1 MIPQQQPA
9 VNPLMGMM
17 RQPKI
22 YIRLPS
28 RGNFWAEG
36 SIVMPESG
44 EFPVYSMTAK
54 DELALKIPDAL
65 MNGQA
70 VIDVIQNCMPNIK
83 NAWEC
88 PNLDMD
94 VILIAIRI
102 ATYGEYMTVPINIA
116 EFNSEYQ
123 ADLRQVLDQLQS
135 QITWTSEV
143 LINEDLT
150 VYTRPINYKT
160 MTSSALQTFET
171 QKIIQIVNDDAYSEE
186 EKLKAFKESFNKL
199 NQLTIGIITDS
210 VYHIES
216 SQGATSDPKFI
227 SEFLNNTDKE
237 IFDKIKSHI
246 ETMRDINTVKPMTI
260 DTTDEMRAA
269 GVTSD
274 KIEIPIQFDPAHFFD

>member
-1 MIPQQQPA
+1 MIPQQKTVP
-9 VNPLMGMM
+9 NPLVGMM

-28 RGNFWAEG
+28 GGNFWPEG
-36 SIVMPESG
+36 SIVMPENG

-70 VIDVIQNCMPNIK
+70 VVDVIQNCMPNIK

-102 ATYGEYMTVPINIA
+102 ATYGEFMTVPINIA
-116 EFNSEYQ
+116 EFSSEYQ
-123 ADLRQVLDQLQS
+123 ADLRQVLDQLQN
-135 QITWTSEV
+135 QISWTSEV

-150 VYTRPINYKT
+150 VYVRPINYKT

-171 QKIIQIVNDDAYSEE
+171 QKIIQLINDDSYSEE
-186 EKLKAFKESFNKL
+186 EKLKVFKESFNKL
-199 NQLTIGIITDS
+199 NQLTIGVINDS

-237 IFDKIKSHI
+237 IFDAIKNHI
-246 ETMRDINTVKPMTI
+246 GAMRETNTVKPMTI

-269 GVTSD
+269 GVTID
-274 KIEIPIQFDPAHFFD
+274 KVEIPIQFDPAHFFG

>member
-1 MIPQQQPA
+1 MIPQQKTAP
-9 VNPLMGMM
+9 NPLVGMM

-28 RGNFWAEG
+28 GGNFWPEG
-36 SIVMPESG
+36 SIVMPENG

-54 DELALKIPDAL
+54 DELSLKIPDAL

-70 VIDVIQNCMPNIK
+70 VVDVIQNCMPNIK

-102 ATYGEYMTVPINIA
+102 ATYGEFITVPINIA
-116 EFNSEYQ
+116 EFSSEYQ
-123 ADLRQVLDQLQS
+123 ADLRQVLDQLQN
-135 QITWTSEV
+135 QISWTSEV
-143 LINEDLT
+143 SINDDLT
-150 VYTRPINYKT
+150 VYVRPINYKT

-171 QKIIQIVNDDAYSEE
+171 QKIIQLVNDDSYSEE

-199 NQLTIGIITDS
+199 NQLTIGVINDS

-237 IFDKIKSHI
+237 IFDAIKNHI
-246 ETMRDINTVKPMTI
+246 GAMRENNTVKPMTI
-260 DTTDEMRAA
+260 DTTEEMRAA
-269 GVTSD
+269 GVTID
-274 KIEIPIQFDPAHFFD
+274 KVEIPIQFDPAHFFG

>member
-1 MIPQQQPA
+1 MVPQQSTA
-9 VNPLMGMM
+9 VNPLIGMM

-28 RGNFWAEG
+28 GGNFWPEG
-36 SIVMPESG
+36 SLVMPESG

-70 VIDVIQNCMPNIK
+70 VVDVIQNCMPNIK
-83 NAWEC
+83 NAWQC
-88 PNLDMD
+88 PNLDLD

-102 ATYGEYMTVPINIA
+102 ATYGEYMTVPINLA

-123 ADLRQVLDQLQS
+123 VDLRRLVDQLQN

-143 LINEDLT
+143 PINEDLT
-150 VYTRPINYKT
+150 VYVRPISYKT

-171 QKIIQIVNDDAYSEE
+171 QKIIQLVNDDSVTEE
-186 EKLKAFKESFNKL
+186 NKIAAFKESFAKL
-199 NQLTIGIITDS
+199 NQLTIGIINDS

-216 SQGATSDPKFI
+216 SQGSTSDPKFI
-227 SEFLNNTDKE
+227 NEFLTNTDKE
-237 IFDKIKSHI
+237 IFDKIKTHI
-246 ETMRDINTVKPMTI
+246 ETLRENNTAKPMVI

-269 GVTSD
+269 GVVEDQITV
-274 KIEIPIQFDPAHFFD
+274 PIQFDPSNFFV

>member
-1 MIPQQQPA
+1 MIPQQKTAP
-9 VNPLMGMM
+9 NPLVGMM

-28 RGNFWAEG
+28 GGNFWPEG
-36 SIVMPESG
+36 SIVMPENG

-54 DELALKIPDAL
+54 DELSLKIPDAL

-70 VIDVIQNCMPNIK
+70 VVDVIQNCMPNIK

-94 VILIAIRI
+94 MILIAIRI
-102 ATYGEYMTVPINIA
+102 ATYGEFMTVPINIA
-116 EFNSEYQ
+116 EFSSEYQ
-123 ADLRQVLDQLQS
+123 ADLRQVLDQLQN
-135 QITWTSEV
+135 QISWTSEV
-143 LINEDLT
+143 PINEDLT
-150 VYTRPINYKT
+150 VYVRPINYKT

-171 QKIIQIVNDDAYSEE
+171 QKIIQLVNDDSYSEE

-199 NQLTIGIITDS
+199 NQLTIGVINDS

-227 SEFLNNTDKE
+227 SEFLNNTDKD
-237 IFDKIKSHI
+237 IFDKIKNHI
-246 ETMRDINTVKPMTI
+246 EAMRETNTVKPMTI
-260 DTTDEMRAA
+260 DTTDEMREA
-269 GVTSD
+269 GVKID
-274 KIEIPIQFDPAHFFD
+274 KVEIPIQFDPAHFFG

>member
-1 MIPQQQPA
+1 MIPQQKTAP
-9 VNPLMGMM
+9 NPLVGMM

-28 RGNFWAEG
+28 GGNFWPEG
-36 SIVMPESG
+36 SIVMPENG

-70 VIDVIQNCMPNIK
+70 VVDVIQNCMPNIK

-102 ATYGEYMTVPINIA
+102 ATYGEFMTVPINIA
-116 EFNSEYQ
+116 EFSSEYQ
-123 ADLRQVLDQLQS
+123 ADLRQVLDQLQN
-135 QITWTSEV
+135 QISWTSEV

-150 VYTRPINYKT
+150 VYVRPINYKT

-171 QKIIQIVNDDAYSEE
+171 QKIIQLINDDSYSEE
-186 EKLKAFKESFNKL
+186 EKLKVFKESFNKL
-199 NQLTIGIITDS
+199 NQLTIGVINDS

-237 IFDKIKSHI
+237 IFDAIKNHI
-246 ETMRDINTVKPMTI
+246 GAMRENNTVKPMTI
-260 DTTDEMRAA
+260 DTTEEMRAA
-269 GVTSD
+269 GVTID
-274 KIEIPIQFDPAHFFD
+274 KVEIPIQFDPAHFFG

>member
-1 MIPQQQPA
+1 MIPQQKTAP
-9 VNPLMGMM
+9 NPLVGMM

-28 RGNFWAEG
+28 GGNFWPEG
-36 SIVMPESG
+36 SIVMPENG

-54 DELALKIPDAL
+54 DELSLKIPDAL

-70 VIDVIQNCMPNIK
+70 VVDVIQNCMPNIK

-102 ATYGEYMTVPINIA
+102 ATYGEFMTVPINIA
-116 EFNSEYQ
+116 EFSSEYQ
-123 ADLRQVLDQLQS
+123 ADLRQVLDQLQN
-135 QITWTSEV
+135 QISWTSEV
-143 LINEDLT
+143 SINEDLT
-150 VYTRPINYKT
+150 VYVRPINYKT

-171 QKIIQIVNDDAYSEE
+171 QKIIQLVNDDSYSEE

-199 NQLTIGIITDS
+199 NQLTIGVINDS

-237 IFDKIKSHI
+237 IFDAIKNHI
-246 ETMRDINTVKPMTI
+246 GAMRENNTVKPMTI
-260 DTTDEMRAA
+260 DTTEEMRTA
-269 GVTSD
+269 GVTID
-274 KIEIPIQFDPAHFFD
+274 KVEIPIQFDPAHFFG

>member
-28 RGNFWAEG
+28 GGNFWPEG
-36 SIVMPESG
+36 SLVLPESG

-54 DELALKIPDAL
+54 DELSLKIPDAL

-70 VIDVIQNCMPNIK
+70 VVDVIQNCMPNIK
-83 NAWEC
+83 NAWQC
-88 PNLDMD
+88 PNLDLD

-102 ATYGEYMTVPINIA
+102 ATYGEYMTVPINVA

-123 ADLRQVLDQLQS
+123 VDLRRLVDQLQT
-135 QITWTSEV
+135 QITWTEEV
-143 LINEDLT
+143 PINEDLT
-150 VYTRPINYKT
+150 VYVRPINYKT

-171 QKIIQIVNDDAYSEE
+171 QKIIQLVNDESVSEE
-186 EKLKAFKESFNKL
+186 DKIKAFKESFTKL
-199 NQLTIGIITDS
+199 NQLTIGIINDS

-227 SEFLNNTDKE
+227 NEFLTNTDKE

-246 ETMRDINTVKPMTI
+246 ETLRENNTAKPMII

-269 GVTSD
+269 GVTEDQISV
-274 KIEIPIQFDPAHFFD
+274 PIQFDPSNFFV

>member
-1 MIPQQQPA
+1 MVPQQSTA
-9 VNPLMGMM
+9 VNPLIGMM

-28 RGNFWAEG
+28 SGNFWPEG
-36 SIVMPESG
+36 SLVMPESG

-70 VIDVIQNCMPNIK
+70 VVDVIQNCMPNIK
-83 NAWEC
+83 NAWQC
-88 PNLDMD
+88 PNLDLD

-102 ATYGEYMTVPINIA
+102 ATYGEYMTVPISIA

-123 ADLRQVLDQLQS
+123 VDLRRLVDQLQH

-143 LINEDLT
+143 PINEDLT
-150 VYTRPINYKT
+150 VYVRPISYKT

-171 QKIIQIVNDDAYSEE
+171 QKIIQLVNDDAVSEE
-186 EKLKAFKESFNKL
+186 DKIKAFKESFTKL
-199 NQLTIGIITDS
+199 NQLTIGIINDS

-216 SQGATSDPKFI
+216 SQGSTSDPKFI
-227 SEFLNNTDKE
+227 SEFLTNTDKE
-237 IFDKIKSHI
+237 IFDKIKNHI
-246 ETMRDINTVKPMTI
+246 ETLRENNTAKPMII

-269 GVTSD
+269 GVTEDQISV
-274 KIEIPIQFDPAHFFD
+274 PIQFDPSNFFV

>member
-1 MIPQQQPA
+1 
-9 VNPLMGMM
+9 MM

-28 RGNFWAEG
+28 GGNFWPEG
-36 SIVMPESG
+36 SIVMPENG

-54 DELALKIPDAL
+54 DELSLKIPDAL

-70 VIDVIQNCMPNIK
+70 VVDVIQNCMPNIK

-94 VILIAIRI
+94 MILIAIRI
-102 ATYGEYMTVPINIA
+102 ATYGEFMTVPIDIA
-116 EFNSEYQ
+116 EFSSEYQ
-123 ADLRQVLDQLQS
+123 ADLRQVLDQLQN
-135 QITWTSEV
+135 QISWTSEV
-143 LINEDLT
+143 PINEDLT
-150 VYTRPINYKT
+150 VYVRPINYKT

-171 QKIIQIVNDDAYSEE
+171 QKIIQLVNDDSYSEE

-199 NQLTIGIITDS
+199 NQLTIGVINDS

-227 SEFLNNTDKE
+227 SEFLNNTDKD
-237 IFDKIKSHI
+237 IFDAIKNHI
-246 ETMRDINTVKPMTI
+246 EKMRENNTVKPMTI

-269 GVTSD
+269 GVTID
-274 KIEIPIQFDPAHFFD
+274 KVEIPIQFDPAHFFG

>member
-1 MIPQQQPA
+1 MIPQQKTAP
-9 VNPLMGMM
+9 NPLVGMM

-28 RGNFWAEG
+28 GGNFWPEG
-36 SIVMPESG
+36 SIVMPENG

-54 DELALKIPDAL
+54 DELSLKIPDAL

-70 VIDVIQNCMPNIK
+70 VVDVIQNCMPNIK

-94 VILIAIRI
+94 MILIAIRI
-102 ATYGEYMTVPINIA
+102 ATYGEFMTVPINIA
-116 EFNSEYQ
+116 EFSSEYQ
-123 ADLRQVLDQLQS
+123 TDLRQVLDQLQN
-135 QITWTSEV
+135 QISWTSEV
-143 LINEDLT
+143 PINEDLT
-150 VYTRPINYKT
+150 VYVRPINYKT

-171 QKIIQIVNDDAYSEE
+171 QKIIQLVNDDSYSEE

-199 NQLTIGIITDS
+199 NQLTIGVINDS

-216 SQGATSDPKFI
+216 SQGSTGDPKFI

-237 IFDKIKSHI
+237 IFDTIKNHI
-246 ETMRDINTVKPMTI
+246 EKMRENNTVKPMTI
-260 DTTDEMRAA
+260 DTTEEMRAA
-269 GVTSD
+269 GVTID
-274 KIEIPIQFDPAHFFD
+274 KVEIPIQFDPAHFFG

>member
-1 MIPQQQPA
+1 MVPQHPTA
-9 VNPLMGMM
+9 VNPLIGMM

-28 RGNFWAEG
+28 SGNFWPEG
-36 SIVMPESG
+36 SLVMPESG

-70 VIDVIQNCMPNIK
+70 VVDVIQNCMPNIK
-83 NAWEC
+83 NAWQC
-88 PNLDMD
+88 PNLDLD

-102 ATYGEYMTVPINIA
+102 ATYGEYMTVPINLA

-123 ADLRQVLDQLQS
+123 VDLRRLVDQLQN

-143 LINEDLT
+143 PINEDLT
-150 VYTRPINYKT
+150 VYVRPISYKT

-171 QKIIQIVNDDAYSEE
+171 QKIIQLVNDDSVTEE
-186 EKLKAFKESFNKL
+186 NKIAAFKESFAKL
-199 NQLTIGIITDS
+199 NQLTIGIINDS

-216 SQGATSDPKFI
+216 SQGSTSDPKFI
-227 SEFLNNTDKE
+227 NEFLTNTDKE
-237 IFDKIKSHI
+237 IFDKIKTHI
-246 ETMRDINTVKPMTI
+246 ETLRENNTAKPMVI
-260 DTTDEMRAA
+260 DTTAEMRAA
-269 GVTSD
+269 GVVEDQITV
-274 KIEIPIQFDPAHFFD
+274 PIQFDPSNFFV

>member
-1 MIPQQQPA
+1 MIPQQKTAP
-9 VNPLMGMM
+9 NPLVGMM

-28 RGNFWAEG
+28 GGNFWPEG
-36 SIVMPESG
+36 SIVMPENG

-70 VIDVIQNCMPNIK
+70 VVDVIQNCMPNIK

-102 ATYGEYMTVPINIA
+102 ATYGEFMTVPINIA
-116 EFNSEYQ
+116 EFSSEYQ
-123 ADLRQVLDQLQS
+123 ADLRQVLDQLQN
-135 QITWTSEV
+135 QISWTSEV

-150 VYTRPINYKT
+150 VYVRPINYKT

-171 QKIIQIVNDDAYSEE
+171 QKIIQLINDDSYSEE
-186 EKLKAFKESFNKL
+186 EKLKVFKESFNKL
-199 NQLTIGIITDS
+199 NQLTIGVINDS

-237 IFDKIKSHI
+237 IFDAIKNHI
-246 ETMRDINTVKPMTI
+246 EKMRENNTVNPMTI
-260 DTTDEMRAA
+260 DTTEEMRAA
-269 GVTSD
+269 GVTID
-274 KIEIPIQFDPAHFFD
+274 KVEIPIQFDPAHFFG

>member
-28 RGNFWAEG
+28 GGNFWAEG

-199 NQLTIGIITDS
+199 NQLTIGVINDS

-274 KIEIPIQFDPAHFFD
+274 KIEIPIQFDPAHFFG

>member
-9 VNPLMGMM
+9 INPLMGMM

-28 RGNFWAEG
+28 GGNFWPEG
-36 SIVMPESG
+36 SLVSPESG

-54 DELALKIPDAL
+54 DELSLKIPDAL

-70 VIDVIQNCMPNIK
+70 VVDVIQNCMPNIK
-83 NAWEC
+83 NAWQC
-88 PNLDMD
+88 PNLDLD

-102 ATYGEYMTVPINIA
+102 ATYGEYMTVPINVA

-123 ADLRQVLDQLQS
+123 VDLRRLVDQLQT
-135 QITWTSEV
+135 QITWTEEV
-143 LINEDLT
+143 PINEDLT
-150 VYTRPINYKT
+150 VYVRPINYKT

-171 QKIIQIVNDDAYSEE
+171 QKIIQLVNDDSVSEE
-186 EKLKAFKESFNKL
+186 DKIKAFKESFTKL
-199 NQLTIGIITDS
+199 NQLTIGIINDS

-227 SEFLNNTDKE
+227 NEFLTNTDKE
-237 IFDKIKSHI
+237 IFDKIKLHI
-246 ETMRDINTVKPMTI
+246 ETLRENNTAKPMVI
-260 DTTDEMRAA
+260 DTTDEMREA
-269 GVTSD
+269 GVTEDQISV
-274 KIEIPIQFDPAHFFD
+274 PIQFDPSNFFV

>member
-1 MIPQQQPA
+1 MVPQQQTA
-9 VNPLMGMM
+9 VNPLIGMM

-28 RGNFWAEG
+28 GGNFWPEG
-36 SIVMPESG
+36 SIIMPESG

-70 VIDVIQNCMPNIK
+70 VVDVIQNCMPNIK
-83 NAWEC
+83 NAWHC

-102 ATYGEYMTVPINIA
+102 ATYGEFMTVPINIA
-116 EFNSEYQ
+116 DFSSEYQ
-123 ADLRQVLDQLQS
+123 ADLRQVLDQLQN

-143 LINEDLT
+143 PINEDLT
-150 VYTRPINYKT
+150 VYVKPINYKT

-171 QKIIQIVNDDAYSEE
+171 QKIIQLVNDDSYSEE

-199 NQLTIGIITDS
+199 NQLTIGVINDS

-237 IFDKIKSHI
+237 IFDAIKNHI
-246 ETMRDINTVKPMTI
+246 EKMRETNTVKPMTI
-260 DTTDEMRAA
+260 DTTEEMRAA
-269 GVTSD
+269 GVTD
-274 KIEIPIQFDPAHFFD
+274 DNIEIPIQFDPAHFFG

>member
-1 MIPQQQPA
+1 MIPQQKTAP
-9 VNPLMGMM
+9 NPLVGMM

-28 RGNFWAEG
+28 GGNFWPEG
-36 SIVMPESG
+36 SIVMPENG

-54 DELALKIPDAL
+54 DELSLKIPDAL

-70 VIDVIQNCMPNIK
+70 VVDVIQNCMPNIK

-102 ATYGEYMTVPINIA
+102 ATYGEFMTVPINIA
-116 EFNSEYQ
+116 EFSSEYQ
-123 ADLRQVLDQLQS
+123 ADLRQVLDQLQN
-135 QITWTSEV
+135 QISWTSEV

-150 VYTRPINYKT
+150 VYVRPINYKT

-171 QKIIQIVNDDAYSEE
+171 QKIIQLINDDSYSEE
-186 EKLKAFKESFNKL
+186 EKLKVFKESFNKL
-199 NQLTIGIITDS
+199 NQLTIGVINDS

-237 IFDKIKSHI
+237 IFDAIKNHI
-246 ETMRDINTVKPMTI
+246 GAMRENNTVKPMTI
-260 DTTDEMRAA
+260 DTTEEMRAA
-269 GVTSD
+269 GVTID
-274 KIEIPIQFDPAHFFD
+274 KVEIPIQFDPAHFFG

>member
-1 MIPQQQPA
+1 MVPQQSTA
-9 VNPLMGMM
+9 VNPLIGMM

-28 RGNFWAEG
+28 GGNFWPEG
-36 SIVMPESG
+36 SLVMPESG

-70 VIDVIQNCMPNIK
+70 VVDVIQNCMPNIK
-83 NAWEC
+83 NAWQC
-88 PNLDMD
+88 PNLDLD

-102 ATYGEYMTVPINIA
+102 ATYGEYMTVPINLA

-123 ADLRQVLDQLQS
+123 VDLRRLVDQLQN

-143 LINEDLT
+143 PINEDLT
-150 VYTRPINYKT
+150 VYVRPINYKT

-171 QKIIQIVNDDAYSEE
+171 QKIIQLVNDDSVTEE
-186 EKLKAFKESFNKL
+186 NKIVAFKESFAKL
-199 NQLTIGIITDS
+199 NQLTIGIINDS

-216 SQGATSDPKFI
+216 SQGSTSDPKFI
-227 SEFLNNTDKE
+227 NEFLTNTDKE
-237 IFDKIKSHI
+237 IFDKIKKHI
-246 ETMRDINTVKPMTI
+246 ETLRENNTAKPMVI
-260 DTTDEMRAA
+260 DTTAEMRAA
-269 GVTSD
+269 GVVEDQITV
-274 KIEIPIQFDPAHFFD
+274 PIQFDPSNFFV

>member
-1 MIPQQQPA
+1 MIPQQKTAP
-9 VNPLMGMM
+9 NPLVGMM

-22 YIRLPS
+22 YICLPS
-28 RGNFWAEG
+28 GGNFWPEG
-36 SIVMPESG
+36 SIVMPENG

-54 DELALKIPDAL
+54 DELSLKIPDAL

-70 VIDVIQNCMPNIK
+70 VVDVIQNCMPNIK

-94 VILIAIRI
+94 MILIAIRI
-102 ATYGEYMTVPINIA
+102 ATYGEFMTVPINIA
-116 EFNSEYQ
+116 EFSSEYQ
-123 ADLRQVLDQLQS
+123 ADLRQVLDQLQN
-135 QITWTSEV
+135 QISWTSEV
-143 LINEDLT
+143 PINEDLT
-150 VYTRPINYKT
+150 VYVRPINYKT

-171 QKIIQIVNDDAYSEE
+171 QKIIQLVNDDSYSEE

-199 NQLTIGIITDS
+199 NQLTIGIINDS

-237 IFDKIKSHI
+237 IFDAIKNHI
-246 ETMRDINTVKPMTI
+246 EKMRENNTVKPMTI
-260 DTTDEMRAA
+260 DTTEEMRAA
-269 GVTSD
+269 GVTID
-274 KIEIPIQFDPAHFFD
+274 KIEIPIQFDPAHFFG

>member
-1 MIPQQQPA
+1 MIPQQKTAP
-9 VNPLMGMM
+9 NPLVGMM

-28 RGNFWAEG
+28 GGNFWPEG
-36 SIVMPESG
+36 SIVMPENG

-54 DELALKIPDAL
+54 DELSLKIPDAL

-70 VIDVIQNCMPNIK
+70 VVDVIQNCMPNIK

-94 VILIAIRI
+94 MILIAIRI
-102 ATYGEYMTVPINIA
+102 ATYGEFMTVPINIA
-116 EFNSEYQ
+116 EFSSEYQ
-123 ADLRQVLDQLQS
+123 ADLRQVLDQLQN
-135 QITWTSEV
+135 QISWTSEV
-143 LINEDLT
+143 PINEDLT
-150 VYTRPINYKT
+150 VYVRPINYKT

-171 QKIIQIVNDDAYSEE
+171 QKIIQLVNDDSYSEE

-199 NQLTIGIITDS
+199 NQLTIGVINDS

-227 SEFLNNTDKE
+227 SEFLNNTDKD
-237 IFDKIKSHI
+237 IFDAIKNHI
-246 ETMRDINTVKPMTI
+246 EAMRETNTVKPMTI
-260 DTTDEMRAA
+260 DTTDEMREA
-269 GVTSD
+269 GVKID
-274 KIEIPIQFDPAHFFD
+274 KVEIPIQFDPAHFFG

>member
-1 MIPQQQPA
+1 MIPQQKTAP
-9 VNPLMGMM
+9 NPLVGMM

-28 RGNFWAEG
+28 GGNFWPEG
-36 SIVMPESG
+36 SIVMPENG

-54 DELALKIPDAL
+54 DELSLKIPDAL

-70 VIDVIQNCMPNIK
+70 VVDVIQNCMPNIK

-102 ATYGEYMTVPINIA
+102 ATYGEFMTVPINIA
-116 EFNSEYQ
+116 EFSSEYQ
-123 ADLRQVLDQLQS
+123 ADLRQVLDQLQN
-135 QITWTSEV
+135 QISWTSEV
-143 LINEDLT
+143 SINDDLT
-150 VYTRPINYKT
+150 VYVRPINYKT

-171 QKIIQIVNDDAYSEE
+171 QKIIQLVNDDSYSEE

-199 NQLTIGIITDS
+199 NQLTIGVINDS

-237 IFDKIKSHI
+237 IFDAIKNHI
-246 ETMRDINTVKPMTI
+246 GAMRENNTVKPMTI
-260 DTTDEMRAA
+260 DTTEEMRAA
-269 GVTSD
+269 GVTID
-274 KIEIPIQFDPAHFFD
+274 KVEIPIQFDPAHFFG

>member
-1 MIPQQQPA
+1 MIPQQKTAP
-9 VNPLMGMM
+9 NPLVGMM

-28 RGNFWAEG
+28 GGNFWPEG
-36 SIVMPESG
+36 SIDMPENG

-70 VIDVIQNCMPNIK
+70 VVDVIQNCMPNIK

-116 EFNSEYQ
+116 EFSSEYR
-123 ADLRQVLDQLQS
+123 ADLRQVLDQLQN
-135 QITWTSEV
+135 QISWTSEV
-143 LINEDLT
+143 SINEDLT
-150 VYTRPINYKT
+150 VCVRPINYKT

-171 QKIIQIVNDDAYSEE
+171 QKIIQLVNDDSYSEE
-186 EKLKAFKESFNKL
+186 EKLKAFKESFTKL
-199 NQLTIGIITDS
+199 NQLTIGVINDS

-216 SQGATSDPKFI
+216 SQGTTSDPKFI
-227 SEFLNNTDKE
+227 NEFLNNTDKE
-237 IFDKIKSHI
+237 IFDKIKNHI
-246 ETMRDINTVKPMTI
+246 GTMREINTVKPMTI
-260 DTTDEMRAA
+260 DTTEEMRAA
-269 GVTSD
+269 GVTID
-274 KIEIPIQFDPAHFFD
+274 KVEIPIQFDPAHFFG

>member
-274 KIEIPIQFDPAHFFD
+274 KIEIPIQFDPAHFFG

>member
-1 MIPQQQPA
+1 MIPQQKTAP
-9 VNPLMGMM
+9 NPLVGMM

-28 RGNFWAEG
+28 GGNFWPEG
-36 SIVMPESG
+36 SIDMPENG

-70 VIDVIQNCMPNIK
+70 VVDVIQNCMPNIK

-116 EFNSEYQ
+116 EFSSEYQ
-123 ADLRQVLDQLQS
+123 ADLRQVLDQLQN
-135 QITWTSEV
+135 QISWTSEV
-143 LINEDLT
+143 SINEDLT
-150 VYTRPINYKT
+150 VYVRPINYKT

-171 QKIIQIVNDDAYSEE
+171 QKIIQLVNDDSYSEE
-186 EKLKAFKESFNKL
+186 EKLKAFKESFTKL
-199 NQLTIGIITDS
+199 NQLTIGVINDS

-227 SEFLNNTDKE
+227 NEFLNNTDKE
-237 IFDKIKSHI
+237 IFDKIKNHI
-246 ETMRDINTVKPMTI
+246 GTMREINTVKPMTI
-260 DTTDEMRAA
+260 DTTEEMRAA
-269 GVTSD
+269 GVTID
-274 KIEIPIQFDPAHFFD
+274 KVEIPIQFDPAHFFG

>member
-1 MIPQQQPA
+1 MVPQQQSA
-9 VNPLMGMM
+9 VNPLIGMM

-28 RGNFWAEG
+28 GGNFWPEG
-36 SIVMPESG
+36 SLVLPESG

-70 VIDVIQNCMPNIK
+70 VVDVIQNCMPDIK
-83 NAWEC
+83 NAWQC
-88 PNLDMD
+88 PNLDLD

-102 ATYGEYMTVPINIA
+102 ATYGEYMTVPINVA

-123 ADLRQVLDQLQS
+123 VDLRRLVDQLQT

-143 LINEDLT
+143 AINEDLT
-150 VYTRPINYKT
+150 VYVRPINYKT

-171 QKIIQIVNDDAYSEE
+171 QKIIQLVNDDSVSEE
-186 EKLKAFKESFNKL
+186 DKIKAFKESFTKL
-199 NQLTIGIITDS
+199 NQLTIGIINDS

-227 SEFLNNTDKE
+227 NEFLTNTDKE

-246 ETMRDINTVKPMTI
+246 ETLRENNTAKPMVI
-260 DTTDEMRAA
+260 DTTDEMREA
-269 GVTSD
+269 GVTEDQISV
-274 KIEIPIQFDPAHFFD
+274 PIQFDPSNFFV

>member
-1 MIPQQQPA
+1 MIPQQKTAP
-9 VNPLMGMM
+9 NPLVGMM

-28 RGNFWAEG
+28 GGNFWPEG
-36 SIVMPESG
+36 SIDMPENG

-70 VIDVIQNCMPNIK
+70 VVDVIQNCMPNIK

-116 EFNSEYQ
+116 EFSSEYQ
-123 ADLRQVLDQLQS
+123 ADLRQVLDQLQN
-135 QITWTSEV
+135 QISWTSEV
-143 LINEDLT
+143 SINEDLT
-150 VYTRPINYKT
+150 VYVRPINYKT

-171 QKIIQIVNDDAYSEE
+171 QKIIQLVNDDSYSEE
-186 EKLKAFKESFNKL
+186 EKLKAFKESFTKL
-199 NQLTIGIITDS
+199 NQLTIGVINDS

-216 SQGATSDPKFI
+216 SQGTTSDPKFI
-227 SEFLNNTDKE
+227 NEFLNNTDKE
-237 IFDKIKSHI
+237 IFDKIKNHI
-246 ETMRDINTVKPMTI
+246 GTMREINTVKPMTI
-260 DTTDEMRAA
+260 DTTEEMRAA
-269 GVTSD
+269 GVTID
-274 KIEIPIQFDPAHFFD
+274 KVEIPIQFDPAHFFG

>member
-28 RGNFWAEG
+28 GGNFWPEG
-36 SIVMPESG
+36 SIIMPESE

-70 VIDVIQNCMPNIK
+70 VVDVIQNCIPNIK
-83 NAWEC
+83 NAWQC
-88 PNLDMD
+88 PNLDLD

-102 ATYGEYMTVPINIA
+102 ATYGEYMTVPISIA

-123 ADLRQVLDQLQS
+123 VDLRRLVDQLQH

-143 LINEDLT
+143 PINEDLT
-150 VYTRPINYKT
+150 VYVRPISYKT

-171 QKIIQIVNDDAYSEE
+171 QKIIQLVNNESVSEE
-186 EKLKAFKESFNKL
+186 YKIKAFKESFTKL
-199 NQLTIGIITDS
+199 NQLTIGIINDS

-216 SQGATSDPKFI
+216 SQGSTSDLKFI
-227 SEFLNNTDKE
+227 NEFLTNTDKE
-237 IFDKIKSHI
+237 IFDKIKNHI
-246 ETMRDINTVKPMTI
+246 ETLRENNTAKPMII

-269 GVTSD
+269 GVTEDQISV
-274 KIEIPIQFDPAHFFD
+274 PIQFDPSNFFV

>member
-1 MIPQQQPA
+1 MVPQQPTA
-9 VNPLMGMM
+9 VNPLIGMM

-28 RGNFWAEG
+28 SGNFWPEG
-36 SIVMPESG
+36 SLVMPESG

-70 VIDVIQNCMPNIK
+70 VVDVIQNCMPNIK
-83 NAWEC
+83 NAWQC
-88 PNLDMD
+88 PNLDLD

-102 ATYGEYMTVPINIA
+102 ATYGEYMTVPINLA

-123 ADLRQVLDQLQS
+123 VDLRRLVDQLQN

-143 LINEDLT
+143 PINEDLT
-150 VYTRPINYKT
+150 VYVRPISYKT

-171 QKIIQIVNDDAYSEE
+171 QKIIQLVNDDSVTEE
-186 EKLKAFKESFNKL
+186 NKIAAFKESFAKL
-199 NQLTIGIITDS
+199 NQLTIGIINDS

-216 SQGATSDPKFI
+216 SQGSTSDPKFI
-227 SEFLNNTDKE
+227 NEFLTNTDKE
-237 IFDKIKSHI
+237 IFDKIKTHI
-246 ETMRDINTVKPMTI
+246 ETLRENNTAKPMVI
-260 DTTDEMRAA
+260 DTTAEMRAA
-269 GVTSD
+269 GVVEDQITV
-274 KIEIPIQFDPAHFFD
+274 PIQFDPSNFFV

>member
-1 MIPQQQPA
+1 MVPQHQKA
-9 VNPLMGMM
+9 VNPLIGMM

-28 RGNFWAEG
+28 GGNFWPEG
-36 SIVMPESG
+36 SIVMPENG

-54 DELALKIPDAL
+54 DELALKVPDAL

-70 VIDVIQNCMPNIK
+70 VVDVIQNCMPNIK

-102 ATYGEYMTVPINIA
+102 ATYGEYMTVPVNVA

-123 ADLRQVLDQLQS
+123 ADLRLVLDQLQN
-135 QITWTSEV
+135 QITWTTEV
-143 LINEDLT
+143 PINEDLT
-150 VYTRPINYKT
+150 VYVRPINYKT

-171 QKIIQIVNDDAYSEE
+171 QKIIQIVNDDSYTEE

-199 NQLTIGIITDS
+199 NQLTIGIINDS

-216 SQGATSDPKFI
+216 SQGETSDPKFI
-227 SEFLNNTDKE
+227 SDFLNNSDKE
-237 IFDKIKSHI
+237 IFDKIKNHI
-246 ETMRDINTVKPMTI
+246 EAMRERNTTKPMKI
-260 DTTDEMRAA
+260 ATTDEMRAA
-269 GVTSD
+269 GVTVD
-274 KIEIPIQFDPAHFFD
+274 EIEVPIQFDPAYFFG

>member
-1 MIPQQQPA
+1 MIPQQKTAP
-9 VNPLMGMM
+9 NPLVGMM

-28 RGNFWAEG
+28 GGNFWPEG
-36 SIVMPESG
+36 SIDMPENG

-54 DELALKIPDAL
+54 DELSLKIPDAL

-70 VIDVIQNCMPNIK
+70 VVDVIQNCMPNIK

-102 ATYGEYMTVPINIA
+102 ATYGEFMTVPINIA
-116 EFNSEYQ
+116 EFSSEYQ
-123 ADLRQVLDQLQS
+123 ADLRQVLDQLQN
-135 QITWTSEV
+135 QISWTSEV
-143 LINEDLT
+143 SINEDLT
-150 VYTRPINYKT
+150 VYVRPINYKT

-171 QKIIQIVNDDAYSEE
+171 QKIIQLVNDDSYSEE

-269 GVTSD
+269 GVTID
-274 KIEIPIQFDPAHFFD
+274 KVEIPIQFDPAHFFG

>member
-1 MIPQQQPA
+1 MVPQQQSA
-9 VNPLMGMM
+9 VNPLIGMM

-28 RGNFWAEG
+28 GGNFWPEG
-36 SIVMPESG
+36 SLVLPESG

-70 VIDVIQNCMPNIK
+70 VVDVIQNCMPNIK
-83 NAWEC
+83 NAWQC
-88 PNLDMD
+88 PNLDLD

-102 ATYGEYMTVPINIA
+102 ATYGEYMTVPINVA

-123 ADLRQVLDQLQS
+123 VDLRRLVDQLQT

-143 LINEDLT
+143 AINEDLT
-150 VYTRPINYKT
+150 VYVRPINYKT

-171 QKIIQIVNDDAYSEE
+171 QKIIQLVNDDSVSEE
-186 EKLKAFKESFNKL
+186 DKIKAFKESFTKL
-199 NQLTIGIITDS
+199 NQLTIGIINDS

-227 SEFLNNTDKE
+227 NEFLTNTDKE
-237 IFDKIKSHI
+237 IFDKIKLHI
-246 ETMRDINTVKPMTI
+246 ETLRENNTAKPMVI
-260 DTTDEMRAA
+260 DTTDEMREA
-269 GVTSD
+269 GVTEDQISV
-274 KIEIPIQFDPAHFFD
+274 PIQFDPSNFFV